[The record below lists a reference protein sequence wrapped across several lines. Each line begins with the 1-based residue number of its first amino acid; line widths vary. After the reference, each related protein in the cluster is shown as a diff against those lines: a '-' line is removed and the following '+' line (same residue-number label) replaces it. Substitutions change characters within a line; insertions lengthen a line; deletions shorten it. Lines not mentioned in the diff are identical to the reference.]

1 MTDAQT
7 WTTLI
12 GLLTLLSAALAFVFS
27 LMPRTVVAEVRSGFA
42 EMRTEIVELRGEV
55 NRRIDELDADVQ
67 AITRRLMDGPD
78 PS

>member
-12 GLLTLLSAALAFVFS
+12 GLIVLLAAALSFAFT
-27 LMPRTVVAEVRSGFA
+27 LMSRTVVAELRGGFA
-42 EMRTEIVELRGEV
+42 EIRTEISDRVGEV
-55 NRRIDELDADVQ
+55 NRRIDGLGADVQ

-78 PS
+78 AP

>member
-27 LMPRTVVAEVRSGFA
+27 LMSRTVVAEVRGGFA

-78 PS
+78 TA